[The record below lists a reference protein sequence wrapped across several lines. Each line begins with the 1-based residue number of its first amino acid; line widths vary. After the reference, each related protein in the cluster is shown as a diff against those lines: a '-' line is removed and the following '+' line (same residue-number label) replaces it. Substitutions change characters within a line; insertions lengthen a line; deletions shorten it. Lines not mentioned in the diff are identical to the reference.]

1 MTALQSK
8 YTGWLIHLTI
18 WAVIFGMPLFVT
30 NPHRPLMSGPEY
42 GRFLVVPLS
51 FMVVFYT
58 NYLLLIDRYL
68 TSRRIGRF
76 LGWNLLLIGT
86 VMVGVHLLF
95 RYVLP
100 PDAMRPPMVRPW
112 QETLRFFTGNALL
125 YMLVVGVGVA
135 IRMTGG
141 WYHAE
146 TARREL
152 ERSRTEAEL
161 QNLKSQLNPHFL
173 FNTLNNIYS
182 LIQLDADRAQ
192 SVVHDLSRLLR
203 YVLYDSS
210 RPTVPLRAE
219 VDFLRDYISLMR
231 IRQPRHVRIYV
242 SLPEEPSQAPVAPL
256 LFMLPRA
263 GHRLPAQTDQLRR
276 FSGGD
281 AEGARMVR
289 DQAPRRSCRTG
300 RQAGRHTGRRA
311 RHRTQAFRAAEHLRQ
326 DRIPP
331 AADSAGRDS
340 LHRGAEG
347 LREDSSRG

>member
-141 WYHAE
+141 
-146 TARREL
+146 
-152 ERSRTEAEL
+152 
-161 QNLKSQLNPHFL
+161 
-173 FNTLNNIYS
+173 
-182 LIQLDADRAQ
+182 
-192 SVVHDLSRLLR
+192 
-203 YVLYDSS
+203 
-210 RPTVPLRAE
+210 
-219 VDFLRDYISLMR
+219 
-231 IRQPRHVRIYV
+231 
-242 SLPEEPSQAPVAPL
+242 
-256 LFMLPRA
+256 A
-263 GHRLPAQTDQLRR
+263 GTT
-276 FSGGD
+276 
-281 AEGARMVR
+281 
-289 DQAPRRSCRTG
+289 PRRPAANWSAAAPKPNCRTS
-300 RQAGRHTGRRA
+300 RA
-311 RHRTQAFRAAEHLRQ
+311 
-326 DRIPP
+326 
-331 AADSAGRDS
+331 S
-340 LHRGAEG
+340 
-347 LREDSSRG
+347 

>member
-256 LFMLPRA
+256 LFISLVENAFKHGVSNEKPSYITIELNEIGEQLICRIRNSRFPKN
-263 GHRLPAQTDQLRR
+263 GEDRSGSGIGLKNLQKRL
-276 FSGGD
+276 
-281 AEGARMVR
+281 EMIY
-289 DQAPRRSCRTG
+289 PRRYTFEYG
-300 RQAGRHTGRRA
+300 PLGETDYQALLTIRL
-311 RHRTQAFRAAEHLRQ
+311 QE
-326 DRIPP
+326 P
-331 AADSAGRDS
+331 
-340 LHRGAEG
+340 
-347 LREDSSRG
+347 

>member
-161 QNLKSQLNPHFL
+161 QNLKSQLNPISCS
-173 FNTLNNIYS
+173 TRS
-182 LIQLDADRAQ
+182 TTSTR
-192 SVVHDLSRLLR
+192 
-203 YVLYDSS
+203 SS
-210 RPTVPLRAE
+210 SSTP
-219 VDFLRDYISLMR
+219 
-231 IRQPRHVRIYV
+231 
-242 SLPEEPSQAPVAPL
+242 
-256 LFMLPRA
+256 
-263 GHRLPAQTDQLRR
+263 
-276 FSGGD
+276 
-281 AEGARMVR
+281 
-289 DQAPRRSCRTG
+289 
-300 RQAGRHTGRRA
+300 TGRRA
-311 RHRTQAFRAAEHLRQ
+311 
-326 DRIPP
+326 
-331 AADSAGRDS
+331 
-340 LHRGAEG
+340 
-347 LREDSSRG
+347 SSTT